1 LKTNQALL
9 LIDIQN
15 DYFPGGRMELTGAEE
30 AAGKA
35 AAILSRFRES
45 NLPVIHV
52 AHESLREG
60 ATFFLP
66 GTAGQKIH
74 AFVQPLPEEK
84 VIVKNFPNS
93 FVNTPLQETL
103 RKLEITHIILCGMMT
118 HMCVDAT
125 ARAAKDLGFTVTLVH
140 DATATR
146 DLTFAKAHV
155 AASHVQTAFSAA
167 LSVVCDAV
175 TDTDRILT
183 TLE

>member
-1 LKTNQALL
+1 MKINQALL

-15 DYFPGGRMELTGAEE
+15 DYFPGGRMELTDAEK

-35 AAILSRFRES
+35 AMILKRFREK

-66 GTAGQKIH
+66 GTSGQKIH
-74 AFVQPLPEEK
+74 TLVQPLPEEQ
-84 VIVKNFPNS
+84 VIIKNFPNS
-93 FVNTPLQETL
+93 FVNTPLLETL
-103 RKLEITHIILCGMMT
+103 RKLEITHIIICGMMT

-146 DLTFAKAHV
+146 DLTFADAHV
-155 AASHVQTAFSAA
+155 AANHVQTAFTAA
-167 LSVVCDAV
+167 LSAVCDTV
-175 TDTDRILT
+175 SDTDRILT